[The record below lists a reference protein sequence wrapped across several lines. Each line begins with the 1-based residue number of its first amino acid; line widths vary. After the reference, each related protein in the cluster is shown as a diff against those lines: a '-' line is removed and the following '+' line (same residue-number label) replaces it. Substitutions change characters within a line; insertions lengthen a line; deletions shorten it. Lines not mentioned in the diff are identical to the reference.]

1 MKLLLFV
8 ALYITSSGLCRA
20 DSTINATNRYAYG
33 ANIGWIDWRA
43 DGPNGAVIGDYVC
56 SGSIYSA
63 NVGWI
68 HLGSGSPVNGIRYQ
82 NNSGTDYGVNH
93 DGFGNLSGFAYG
105 ANIGWIQFE
114 AQGAP
119 IVDLKTGRLGGA
131 VYSANCGWISLSN
144 AAAVVQTDHIS
155 PGLLDGNGLPV
166 AWEIE
171 NFNNKGID
179 PNADPDND
187 GQSNAEE
194 YLAGTDPLDADSN
207 LRILSLQLHG
217 DGTKA
222 VVRWTSVLNRCYYL
236 QSSEDLSL
244 PAWLDSGLG
253 LTTPDGA
260 ATQRS
265 VNNPLLPQRFFRVQ
279 AVRPLSLY

>member
-1 MKLLLFV
+1 MKIPLIV
-8 ALYITSSGLCRA
+8 ALCVISLGLCQA
-20 DSTINATNRYAYG
+20 ESTINPTNRHAYG
-33 ANIGWIDWRA
+33 ANIGWTDWRA
-43 DGPNGAVIGDYVC
+43 DGTNGVVIGDYVC

-68 HLGSGSPVNGIRYQ
+68 HLGSGSPINGIRYQ
-82 NNSGTDYGVNH
+82 NNSATDYGVNH

-119 IVDLKTGRLGGA
+119 TVDLKTGRLGGA
-131 VYSANCGWISLSN
+131 IYSANCGWINLSN
-144 AAAVVQTDHIS
+144 AIAGVQTDHIS
-155 PGLLDGNGLPV
+155 PGLLDGNGLPL

-179 PNADPDND
+179 PEADPDND

-194 YLAGTDPLDADSN
+194 FLAGTDPLDATSN
-207 LRILSLQLHG
+207 LRILSLQLPA
-217 DGTKA
+217 DGTKS
-222 VVRWTSVLNRCYYL
+222 VVRWTSVLNRFYYL
-236 QSSEDLSL
+236 QSSGDLSL
-244 PAWLDSGLG
+244 PAWVDSGLG
-253 LTTPDGA
+253 LTAPDGA

-265 VNNPLLPQRFFRVQ
+265 VNNSLLPQGFFRVQ
-279 AVRPLSLY
+279 AVRPLSP

>member
-8 ALYITSSGLCRA
+8 ALLVTSSGLCRA
-20 DSTINATNRYAYG
+20 DSTINATNRHAYG
-33 ANIGWIDWRA
+33 ANIGWLDWRA
-43 DGPNGAVIGDYVC
+43 DGTNGAVIGDYVC

-82 NNSGTDYGVNH
+82 NNSKNDYGVNH

-119 IVDLKTGRLGGA
+119 TVDLMTGRLGGA

-144 AAAVVQTDHIS
+144 ALAGVQTDQLS
-155 PGLLDGNGLPV
+155 PGLLDGNGLPLP
-166 AWEIE
+166 WELE
-171 NFNNKGID
+171 NFGDKGID

-194 YLAGTDPLDADSN
+194 YFAGTDPLDPESN
-207 LRILSLQLHG
+207 LRILSLQLQAE
-217 DGTKA
+217 GTKA
-222 VVRWTSVLNRCYYL
+222 VVRWTSVLNRLYYL
-236 QSSEDLSL
+236 QSSEDL
-244 PAWLDSGLG
+244 PVWLDSGLG
-253 LTTPDGA
+253 LTAPDGA
-260 ATQRS
+260 ATERS

-279 AVRPLSLY
+279 AIRPLSLD